1 MITGTLY
8 VGERLVSVELIT
20 GCLVGCIEGIFDG
33 ESEGE
38 SVGSRVGSLDA

>member
-8 VGERLVSVELIT
+8 VGERLGAVELIT